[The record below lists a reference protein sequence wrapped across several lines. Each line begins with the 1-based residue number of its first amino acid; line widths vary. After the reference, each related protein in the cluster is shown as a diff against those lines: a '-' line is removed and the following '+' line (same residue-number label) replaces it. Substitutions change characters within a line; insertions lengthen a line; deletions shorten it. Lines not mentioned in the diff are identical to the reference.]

1 MTAKTKSEV
10 HPFQA
15 EAQQV
20 LDLMT
25 HSLYSNRE
33 VFLRELIPNASD
45 TCDKLRFKAI
55 KDESLYG
62 GDSDLKIRIE
72 IDKDAGTVSIR
83 DNGIGMARA
92 EVIENIGTIAH
103 SGTRRFLEK
112 LTGDQK
118 QDAQLIGQF
127 GVGFYSSFVVAD
139 RVVLTTRK
147 AGGKSA
153 TQWSSDGRGEYSLE
167 TVSDFAGRGTR
178 VTLHLKDGEKEFLE
192 DYRLR
197 GLISKYSDHIAFPIE
212 MLKTVA
218 PGDEGDKKGASE
230 TAPEWEAVN
239 QASALWQRP
248 KADISDDDYQ
258 AFYKHVSHDF
268 GPALTWAHNKVEGNQ
283 SYTSLLYLP
292 ENAPFDLLTSRDQ
305 RNGLKLYVKRV
316 FIMDAAEQ
324 LLPNYLRFVRGVVDS
339 DDIPLNVSR
348 EILQENRN
356 VAKIRSAL
364 VKRVLDL
371 LQKMARD
378 DADKFSKFW
387 AAFGEVFKEGPAED
401 FANRDKILKLM
412 RFASTHDEDQAQKV
426 SIDDYISRMG
436 SEQDKIYYITADSY
450 SAAKSSPHL
459 EMFRKKG
466 IEVLLLWD
474 RVDEWMMGY
483 LHEYEGKSFQSVAKG
498 DIDLAASDDD
508 KKVREKA
515 EKKAKDLLKR
525 LQETLKE
532 QVKEVKVSQRL
543 TDSPACLVLD
553 EHDMAMHMQ
562 KLMKQAGHEMPGSK
576 PVLEINP
583 GHPLVKRL
591 DSEKDKQKFNEWGQL
606 LFEQA
611 VLSEG
616 GQLDDPARFVQRLN
630 GIMLA
635 LADG

>member
-1 MTAKTKSEV
+1 MTAKAKSEV
-10 HPFQA
+10 HQFQA

-33 VFLRELIPNASD
+33 VFLRELISNASD
-45 TCDKLRFKAI
+45 ACDKLRFKAI
-55 KDESLYG
+55 KDESLYA
-62 GDSDLKIRIE
+62 GDSDLKIRVT
-72 IDKDAGTVSIR
+72 IDQEAGTVSIH

-92 EVIENIGTIAH
+92 ELIENIGTIAH

-112 LTGDQK
+112 LTGNQK

-139 RVVLTTRK
+139 RVELTTRK
-147 AGGKSA
+147 AGGKTA
-153 TQWSSDGRGEYSLE
+153 TRWSSDGRGEYTLE
-167 TVSDFAGRGTR
+167 TATDFEGRGTC
-178 VTLHLKDGEKEFLE
+178 VTLHLKEDEKEFLE

-197 GLISKYSDHIAFPIE
+197 GLISKYSDHVAFPIE
-212 MLKTVA
+212 MRKRATT
-218 PGDEGDKKGASE
+218 DEDGKEKDA
-230 TAPEWEAVN
+230 APEWEVVN

-258 AFYKHVSHDF
+258 SFYKHVSHDF
-268 GPALTWAHNKVEGNQ
+268 GPALTWVHNKVEGNQ
-283 SYTSLLYLP
+283 SYTSLLYIP

-305 RNGLKLYVKRV
+305 RKGLKLYVKRV

-364 VKRVLDL
+364 IKRVLDV
-371 LQKMARD
+371 LQKMATD
-378 DADKFSKFW
+378 DSEKFRKFW

-412 RFASTHDEDQAQKV
+412 RFASTHDEDRVQNV
-426 SIDDYISRMG
+426 TIDDYLSRMG
-436 SEQDKIYYITADSY
+436 GEQDKIYYITADSY
-450 SAAKSSPHL
+450 SAAKNSPHL

-498 DIDLAASDDD
+498 DIDLAASEED
-508 KKVREKA
+508 EKA
-515 EKKAKDLLKR
+515 RKQAEKQAEDLLKR
-525 LQETLKE
+525 LQETLKDE
-532 QVKEVKVSQRL
+532 VKEVKVSQRL

-562 KLMKQAGHEMPGSK
+562 KLMKQAGHEMPGGK

-583 GHPLVKRL
+583 EHPLVKRL
-591 DSEKDKQKFNEWGQL
+591 DSEKDGKKFDEWGML

-635 LADG
+635 LAEG